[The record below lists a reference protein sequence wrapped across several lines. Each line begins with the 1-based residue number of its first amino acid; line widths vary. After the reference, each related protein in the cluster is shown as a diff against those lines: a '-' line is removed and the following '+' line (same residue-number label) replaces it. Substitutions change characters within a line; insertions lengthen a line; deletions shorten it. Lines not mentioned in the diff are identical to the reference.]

1 VVKTIKIQHYHN
13 KMAAKV
19 CCTNPAGAG
28 PGCWQGHDAQLASD
42 RPSPNDFNLKAR
54 KAGDLKVQPGW
65 RIRSSA
71 LVVLVV
77 LSLCLLPFAHGQ
89 EPAVGFTPPPPAEI
103 VVLPKSVP
111 DPIEPVNRVMWG
123 FNKAV
128 MTGVIKPTSRVYR
141 FVVVKPVRTKIGNF
155 GKNLTYPGRLINNL
169 LQGKWSGARDE
180 SYRFVCNTTVG
191 VAGFFDPAT
200 KWKIPKSDADF
211 GQTFGKWGWK
221 PECFL
226 MLPIYGPSNE
236 RDTIGLAA
244 DTAANPLLYIAP
256 YKFDANNPLTYLG
269 PYSWFCYTVMYN
281 DLSDSVGEYVRFSQA
296 EMDPYSE
303 IQYAWTFARENRVAD
318 FQVKGK
324 QDEASLETLESV
336 FFTFKN
342 PEFPSRGKTRSVLI
356 PATGRK
362 LKFTYWLQPGKA
374 NVVYIVPGLG
384 SHRLAETSLALA
396 ELVHS
401 NGFSAVCISS
411 PFNYEFMEH
420 ASTAAMPAY
429 LPVDGRDL
437 HVALTEID
445 HRLHGLYPNRLGNR
459 ALMGYS
465 MGAFESLFVAATG
478 PTNQYSVRTRRSF
491 LRFLLGKQGLKEMR
505 TGPITNQLP
514 LIQFDRYV
522 AINTPVRMAQ
532 GISKLDEFYRAPLSW
547 PDAER
552 ADDLE
557 NTFLKVAALSKSTL
571 TPQTSLPFSAI
582 ESKFLIGLNFRLILR
597 DMIYSSQQR
606 NNQGVLQHR
615 IRNLRRT
622 PLYQEILQYSYQD
635 YFEKFAT
642 PYYQALGLAS
652 PTQAALEASPRRAA
666 EALEKAGDLRT
677 YEAGMRANPNI
688 RVIVN
693 QNDFLLTDEDLAWLH
708 ATFGPEQ
715 LTVFPQGGHLGN
727 LSNLTVQKAI
737 LAALTPMRP
746 PDPKPEEPPKNSA
759 P

>member
-1 VVKTIKIQHYHN
+1 MSRWGRLALAV
-13 KMAAKV
+13 AL
-19 CCTNPAGAG
+19 GG
-28 PGCWQGHDAQLASD
+28 GLLAS
-42 RPSPNDFNLKAR
+42 SPA
-54 KAGDLKVQPGW
+54 Q
-65 RIRSSA
+65 
-71 LVVLVV
+71 
-77 LSLCLLPFAHGQ
+77 
-89 EPAVGFTPPPPAEI
+89 TPPTVSTNSPPGSNRRPMATET
-103 VVLPKSVP
+103 VVLPQSVP
-111 DPIEPVNRVMWG
+111 DPFEPVNRVMWG
-123 FNKAV
+123 FNKVA

-141 FVVVKPVRTKIGNF
+141 IVIVKPIRTGIGNF

-169 LQGKWSGARDE
+169 LQGKWRGARDE
-180 SYRFVCNTTVG
+180 SYRFACNTTVG

-211 GQTFGKWGWK
+211 GQTFGQWGWK
-221 PECFL
+221 PQCFL

-236 RDTIGLAA
+236 RDTLGLAA

-256 YKFDANNPLTYLG
+256 YKFDVNKPLTYLG
-269 PYSWFCYTVMYN
+269 PYTYLFYIVMYN
-281 DLSDSVGEYVRFSQA
+281 NLTDSVGEYVRFSQA

-324 QDEASLETLESV
+324 PDQASLETLESV
-336 FFTFKN
+336 FFTFKD
-342 PEFPSRGKTRSVLI
+342 PEFPSHGRTRSVRI

-362 LKFTYWLQPGKA
+362 LKFTFWLQPGKA
-374 NVVYIVPGLG
+374 NVVYIVPGMG

-396 ELVHS
+396 ELVYK
-401 NGFSAVCISS
+401 NGFSAVCVSS
-411 PFNYEFMEH
+411 PFNYEFMEQ

-445 HRLHGLYPNRLGNR
+445 HRLHTSYPNRLGNR

-465 MGAFESLFVAATG
+465 MGAFQSLFVAATG
-478 PTNQYSVRTRRSF
+478 PTNQYSAGAKRSVW
-491 LRFLLGKQGLKEMR
+491 RFFQAKHGVGRADLL
-505 TGPITNQLP
+505 TNQLP

-532 GISKLDEFYRAPLSW
+532 GVSKLDEFYRAPLSW
-547 PDAER
+547 PEAER

-557 NTFLKVAALSKSTL
+557 NTFLKVASLSKSTL

-582 ESKFLIGLNFRLILR
+582 ESKFLIGLTFRLILR
-597 DMIYSSQQR
+597 DMIFSSQRR
-606 NNQGVLQHR
+606 NNQGVLQHP
-615 IRNLRRT
+615 IRNLRRE

-635 YFEKFAT
+635 YFEKFAI
-642 PYYQALGLAS
+642 PYYSAQGLAA
-652 PTQAALEASPRRAA
+652 PVA
-666 EALEKAGDLRT
+666 ETLEKADDLRT
-677 YEAGMRANPNI
+677 YDANLRANPNI
-688 RVIVN
+688 RIIVN
-693 QNDFLLTDEDLAWLH
+693 QNDFLLTDEDLTWLH

-727 LSNLTVQKAI
+727 LANLTVQKSI

-746 PDPKPEEPPKNSA
+746 PDPKPEAPPKN
-759 P
+759 PDQ

>member
-1 VVKTIKIQHYHN
+1 MVL
-13 KMAAKV
+13 AA
-19 CCTNPAGAG
+19 ALGASL
-28 PGCWQGHDAQLASD
+28 LAS
-42 RPSPNDFNLKAR
+42 SPA
-54 KAGDLKVQPGW
+54 Q
-65 RIRSSA
+65 
-71 LVVLVV
+71 
-77 LSLCLLPFAHGQ
+77 SL
-89 EPAVGFTPPPPAEI
+89 PAVSTNLPSASDPHSISAGT

-111 DPIEPVNRVMWG
+111 DPFEPVNRVIWG

-128 MTGVIKPTSRVYR
+128 MTGVIKPSSRVYR
-141 FVVVKPVRTKIGNF
+141 LVVVKPVRTGIGNF
-155 GKNLTYPGRLINNL
+155 GHNLTYPGRLINNL
-169 LQGKWSGARDE
+169 LQGKWGGARDE
-180 SYRFVCNTTVG
+180 SYRFLCNTTVG

-200 KWKIPKSDADF
+200 HWQIPKSDADF

-221 PECFL
+221 PQFFL

-256 YKFDANNPLTYLG
+256 YKFDLNKPLTYLG
-269 PYSWFCYTVMYN
+269 PYTYLVYLVMYN
-281 DLSDSVGEYVRFSQA
+281 DLADSVGEYVRFSHA

-303 IQYAWTFARENRVAD
+303 IQYAWTFARANRVAD

-324 QDEASLETLESV
+324 QDPVSLETLESV
-336 FFTFKN
+336 FFTFKD
-342 PEFPSRGKTRSVLI
+342 PEFPSHGRTRSVLI

-362 LKFTYWLQPGKA
+362 LKFTFWLQPGKA

-396 ELVHS
+396 ELVYK

-411 PFNYEFMEH
+411 PFNYEFMQQ
-420 ASTAAMPAY
+420 ASTAALPAY

-445 HRLHGLYPNRLGNR
+445 HHLHASYPNRLGNR

-465 MGAFESLFVAATG
+465 MGAFQSLFVAATG
-478 PTNQYSVRTRRSF
+478 PTNQYAAGTKRSIWRFFQGKYGMNEGRTD
-491 LRFLLGKQGLKEMR
+491 LH
-505 TGPITNQLP
+505 TNQLP

-532 GISKLDEFYRAPLSW
+532 GISKLDEFYRAPLGW
-547 PDAER
+547 PEAER
-552 ADDLE
+552 AGDLE

-571 TPQTSLPFSAI
+571 TPQTSLPFSAV
-582 ESKFLIGLNFRLILR
+582 ESKFLIGLTFRLILR
-597 DMIYSSQQR
+597 DMIFSSQRR
-606 NNQGVLQHR
+606 NNQGVLHHP
-615 IRNLRRT
+615 IRNFRRE

-642 PYYQALGLAS
+642 PYYSAQGLAA
-652 PTQAALEASPRRAA
+652 PVPET
-666 EALEKAGDLRT
+666 LEKADDLRT
-677 YEAGMRANPNI
+677 YDAGLRANPNI
-688 RVIVN
+688 RIIVN

-708 ATFGPEQ
+708 ATFGPDQ
-715 LTVFPQGGHLGN
+715 LTVFAQGGHLGN
-727 LSNLTVQKAI
+727 LSNLTVQKSI
-737 LAALTPMRP
+737 LAALTPMKP
-746 PDPKPEEPPKNSA
+746 PDPKPEEPPKKLD